1 MQVIKRDGDKVDF
14 NKTRISDA
22 IMASMDDTIGG
33 IDYTAANDITERVTQ
48 TILDSKASSITVE
61 AIQDIVERE
70 LMNSDF
76 KDAAKQYILY
86 RERRRFERGD
96 DEEGLLTKEFL
107 RKYKH
112 KKPPMP
118 PIGEFVYYRTYSR
131 WLPDKKRREEWWE
144 TVKRAVEYNCGLIP
158 TKREE
163 AEKLFDDM
171 FNLRQFLAGRT
182 LYTGG
187 TEVSQKVV
195 SSNFNC
201 SHCIADEY
209 ESLSDL
215 FFLLLCGS
223 GVGIRLLKEDVA
235 KLPEMKTNIEI
246 VHKAYSTIK
255 PELRKDKTS
264 LVFHDDNTTV
274 TIVVGDS
281 KEGWVQSLDYFFK
294 LHYHKLYFGIKR
306 IIIDYDNVRPKGEP
320 LKTFG
325 GRASGHTSIQ
335 NMFEKIRKVICN
347 EGLIQES
354 TMVKLRPIHI
364 LDIANIIAENV
375 VVGGVNFLPREN
387 RMNCWK
393 P

>member
-22 IMASMDDTIGG
+22 IMAAMDDTIGG
-33 IDYTAANDITERVTQ
+33 IDYTAANSITECVTQ

-70 LMNSDF
+70 LMESDF

-86 RERRRFERGD
+86 RERRRMERND
-96 DEEGLLTKEFL
+96 EEEGLLTKEFL

-144 TVKRAVEYNCGLIP
+144 TVRRAVEYNCSLIP

-163 AEKLFDDM
+163 AEKLYDDM

-187 TEVSQKVV
+187 TEVSKSVPLN
-195 SSNFNC
+195 NFNC
-201 SHCIADEY
+201 SHVIIDEF
-209 ESLSDL
+209 SALSDL
-215 FFLLLCGS
+215 FYLLLVGS
-223 GVGIRLLKEDVA
+223 GVGFRILKNDVA
-235 KLPEMKTNIEI
+235 KLPEIRTNIEV
-246 VHKAYSTIK
+246 VHEKFNAVLPS
-255 PELRKDKTS
+255 ERKENTS
-264 LVFHDDNTTV
+264 LEFLDCSTAK
-274 TIVVGDS
+274 IVVSDS
-281 KEGWVQSLDYFFK
+281 KSAWVKALEYFLE
-294 LHYHKLYFGIKR
+294 LHYSKLYSNIKM
-306 IIIDYDNVRPKGEP
+306 IIINYDNVRPKGEL

-354 TMVKLRPIHI
+354 TTVKLRPIHI
-364 LDIANIIAENV
+364 LDTANIIAENV
-375 VVGGVNFLPREN
+375 VVGGVLL
-387 RMNCWK
+387 
-393 P
+393 